1 MTISVSLDYDQI
13 TFSSTSLAGFT
24 ATTMKLNYKKTCG
37 TLSSDI
43 PLTSKIPTISNNSLT
58 LAVTDIFPNDT
69 VFPDGVYYFI
79 LTVIGTN
86 SSTVDGTLTLR
97 GCIYIGTT
105 SRCKA
110 VLKYNE
116 TQDEMI
122 PLLIK
127 ALDFANDCDSCDCSK
142 MCDIYNSL
150 INKLTT
156 STSTSNSTTNVYS
169 PCGCD

>member
-13 TFSSTSLAGFT
+13 SFSSSSLTGFT
-24 ATTMKLNYKKTCG
+24 ATSMKLNYKKTCN
-37 TLSSDI
+37 TLSADI
-43 PLTSKIPTISNNSLT
+43 PLTSKIPTIINNTLT

-79 LTVIGTN
+79 LTIAGTN
-86 SSTVDGTLTLR
+86 SSTVDGTLILR
-97 GCIYIGTT
+97 GCMYIGTT

-116 TQDEMI
+116 TKDEMI

-127 ALDFANDCDSCDCSK
+127 ALDFANECDSCDCSK

-150 INKLTT
+150 ISKLTP

>member
-24 ATTMKLNYKKTCG
+24 ATTMRLNYKKTCG
-37 TLSSDI
+37 TLSADI

-79 LTVIGTN
+79 LTVTGTN
-86 SSTVDGTLTLR
+86 SSTIVGTLTLR

>member
-24 ATTMKLNYKKTCG
+24 ANTMKLNYKKTCG
-37 TLSSDI
+37 TLSADI

-79 LTVIGTN
+79 LTVTGTN
-86 SSTVDGTLTLR
+86 SSTIVGTLTLR

>member
-24 ATTMKLNYKKTCG
+24 ATTMRLNYKKTCG
-37 TLSSDI
+37 TLSADI

-58 LAVTDIFPNDT
+58 LAVTDIFPNNT

-79 LTVIGTN
+79 LTVAGTN
-86 SSTVDGTLTLR
+86 SSTIVGTLTLR